1 MLKVLISENSQDV
14 CTRGLIRLIAKIKT
28 TTTTKIIII
37 IIIIIIAFVNYDLYC
52 TAI

>member
-37 IIIIIIAFVNYDLYC
+37 IIIIIAFVNYDLYC

>member
-37 IIIIIIAFVNYDLYC
+37 IIIIIAFDNYDLYC

>member
-37 IIIIIIAFVNYDLYC
+37 IIIAFVNYDLNC

>member
-14 CTRGLIRLIAKIKT
+14 CTRGLIRVIAKIKT
-28 TTTTKIIII
+28 TTTTKIIIK
-37 IIIIIIAFVNYDLYC
+37 IIAFDNYDLYC

>member
-14 CTRGLIRLIAKIKT
+14 CTRGLIRVIAKIKT
-28 TTTTKIIII
+28 TTTTKIII